1 MITRFLREM
10 KRRRVLNTAWLYVA
24 GAWIALQVVEVLSG
38 AGLPPETMRRLLVIL
53 SIGFPLALTA
63 GWFFD
68 ISRDGITRTCPL
80 PPGEELPRLKFMD
93 HVLLAGLLA
102 VAVVDAWILNLPVT
116 DQAASPEVLKTP
128 QQRTIAVLA
137 FEDIRRTTDED
148 RIGET
153 LADELRSSLTR
164 IPGIRVLGPETS
176 RALNGAGARRM
187 SIAQELLVTAILL
200 GEVLLDGDRMQLKAR
215 LITVPGGKELWA
227 ADVERAVGDAIELQN
242 RFIQQIVAN
251 IAPGLDPNPH
261 QGYRAGAGE
270 CSEVY
275 DTYLR
280 GRQLSKARRKSQA
293 EQYQRGMELLRE
305 TVAIDKRCALAWEA
319 IAIGELEWTTPG
331 LAKAGA
337 AARRALELNDALPEA
352 WVVLA
357 EIAEQEEDWD
367 RSEEHLLRALYSD
380 PTNVRA
386 NFFYSEALIARG
398 RVRDALHYA
407 LEAYRY
413 EPVSGNVN
421 FRVMLAAFYA
431 GENDLIFQHA
441 EIFKDIEGADHPW
454 VVDMVA
460 EAQLRQ
466 GNVDVALETWSR
478 SGDVFPDWFFNCA
491 RVRQNPKLAPAVKV
505 AAQQTLEQIL
515 AGSLEPSLTF
525 DFSWNVIRCG
535 IWLGEPDL
543 VFRTLEARTIP
554 GWESGIPT
562 EVLFVNM
569 FHSDG
574 AVLRQDSRFRQMV
587 LDSGLLD
594 YWKKWGWADMCRPSG
609 DSFECN

>member
-1 MITRFLREM
+1 MMSHFLSEM
-10 KRRRVLNTAWLYVA
+10 KRRRVLNTAWFYVA

-38 AGLPPETMRRLLVIL
+38 AGLPPETMRRLLVVL

-68 ISRDGITRTCPL
+68 ISREGITRTRPL
-80 PPGEELPRLKFMD
+80 PHGAELPKLTFMD
-93 HVLLAGLLA
+93 HALLAGLLV
-102 VAVVDAWILNLPVT
+102 VAVVDVWVLNLPVT
-116 DQAASPEVLKTP
+116 DYAASSEVLTTP
-128 QQRTIAVLA
+128 QQRTVAVLA
-137 FEDIRRTTDED
+137 FEDIRPMAEGD

-153 LADELRSSLTR
+153 LSDELRSSLTR

-187 SIAQELLVTAILL
+187 NMAKELLVTTILL
-200 GEVLLDGDRMQLKAR
+200 GEVLLDGDRLQLNAR
-215 LITVPGGKELWA
+215 LIAVPGGKELWA
-227 ADVERAVGDAIELQN
+227 ADLERAVGDAIDLQN
-242 RFIQQIVAN
+242 SLIEQIVAN

-261 QGYRAGAGE
+261 QGYRAEAGE
-270 CSEVY
+270 CREVY

-293 EQYQRGMELLRE
+293 ERYQRGMELLRKA
-305 TVAIDKRCALAWEA
+305 VAIDKRCALAWEA

-386 NFFYSEALIARG
+386 NYFYSEALIARG

-413 EPVSGNVN
+413 EPASRNVN
-421 FRVMLAAFYA
+421 YRVMLAAFYA
-431 GENDLIFQHA
+431 GENDLVFQHA
-441 EIFKDIEGADHPW
+441 EIFKEIEGAEHPW
-454 VVDMVA
+454 VLDMVA

-466 GNVDVALETWSR
+466 GDINVALETWSR
-478 SGDVFPDWFFNCA
+478 SGEVFPDWFFDCA
-491 RVRQNPKLAPAVKV
+491 RVRQDSKLGPAVKV
-505 AAQQTLEQIL
+505 AAQQTLQQIL
-515 AGSLEPSLTF
+515 DGSLNPSLTF
-525 DFSWNVIRCG
+525 NFSWNVIRCG
-535 IWLGEPDL
+535 IWLGESDL
-543 VFRTLEARTIP
+543 VFPMLRARNIP
-554 GWESGIPT
+554 GWEEGFPT
-562 EVLFVNM
+562 EAQFSNM

-574 AVLRQDSRFRQMV
+574 AVLRQDNRFRQMV
-587 LDSGLLD
+587 LDSGLLE
-594 YWKKWGWADMCRPSG
+594 YWKKWGWADMCQPSG
-609 DSFECN
+609 DSFECD

>member
-1 MITRFLREM
+1 MMTHFLREM

-24 GAWIALQVVEVLSG
+24 GAWISLQVVEVLSG
-38 AGLPPETMRRLLVIL
+38 AGLPPEAMRRLLVVL

-68 ISRDGITRTCPL
+68 ISREGITRTRPQ

-93 HVLLAGLLA
+93 HILLAGLLA

-116 DQAASPEVLKTP
+116 DRAASSEVLTTP
-128 QQRTIAVLA
+128 QQRILAVLA
-137 FEDIRRTTDED
+137 FEDIRPTTEGD

-153 LADELRSSLTR
+153 LAGELRNSMTR

-176 RALNGAGARRM
+176 RVLNGAGARRM

-200 GEVLLDGDRMQLKAR
+200 GEVLLDGDRLQINAR
-215 LITVPGGKELWA
+215 LIAVPEGKEIWA
-227 ADVERAVGDAIELQN
+227 ADVERAIGDAIELQN
-242 RFIQQIVAN
+242 SLIQQIVAN

-261 QGYRAGAGE
+261 QGYRAEAGE

-293 EQYQRGMELLRE
+293 KQYQRGMELLRE
-305 TVAIDKRCALAWEA
+305 AVAIDKRCALAWEA

-352 WVVLA
+352 WVALA

-367 RSEEHLLRALYSD
+367 RAEEHLLRALYSD
-380 PTNVRA
+380 PTSVRA
-386 NFFYSEALIARG
+386 NYFYSEALIARG

-413 EPVSGNVN
+413 EPASSAVN

-431 GENDLIFQHA
+431 GENDLVFEHA
-441 EIFKDIEGADHPW
+441 EIFEDIEGSAHSW
-454 VVDMVA
+454 VLGMVA

-466 GNVDVALETWSR
+466 GEVEAALETWSR
-478 SGDVFPDWFFNCA
+478 SGEVFPDWFFDCA
-491 RVRQNPKLAPAVKV
+491 RVRQDPKLAPAVKV

-515 AGSLEPSLTF
+515 VGSLDPSLTF

-535 IWLGEPDL
+535 IWLREPDL
-543 VFRTLEARTIP
+543 VFHMFEARTIP
-554 GWESGIPT
+554 GWEEGFPT
-562 EVLFVNM
+562 EVLFINM

-574 AVLRQDSRFRQMV
+574 MVLRQDSRFRQMV
-587 LDSGLLD
+587 ADSGLLD
-594 YWKKWGWADMCRPSG
+594 YWKKWGWADMCQPSG
-609 DSFECN
+609 DSFDCD